1 MATPIQQDPRPM
13 TGLISDIFRDISDLV
28 REEIA
33 LAKAEASEKL
43 TKMQVALIAIAI
55 GGAVAFAGLIVLLD
69 AAVYAL
75 GNVMGPLVQRFPAL
89 PALIVGAVV
98 VIVGIIM
105 IKLGA
110 DRFSANNL
118 RLQRTMENVDRDR
131 MVVREHMP

>member
-1 MATPIQQDPRPM
+1 MATPIQQDPRSM
-13 TGLISDIFRDISDLV
+13 TGLIGDIFRDISDLV

-33 LAKAEASEKL
+33 LAKAEASEKF
-43 TKMQVALIAIAI
+43 TKLQVALIAIAI

-75 GNVMGPLVQRFPAL
+75 GNVMGPLVERFPAL

-98 VIVGIIM
+98 VIVGVVM
-105 IKLGA
+105 IKIGA

-118 RLQRTMENVDRDR
+118 RLSRTMENVDRDR
-131 MVVREHMP
+131 MVVKEHMP

>member
-1 MATPIQQDPRPM
+1 MATRLERDPRSM
-13 TGLISDIFRDISDLV
+13 TGLIGDTLRDISDLV

-43 TKMQVALIAIAI
+43 TKMQVALAAIAI

-69 AAVYAL
+69 AAVFAL
-75 GNVMGPLVQRFPAL
+75 ANVMGPIVERFPAL
-89 PALIVGAVV
+89 PSLIVGSIV

-105 IKLGA
+105 IKLGI

-118 RLQRTMENVDRDR
+118 RLSRTMDNVHRDR
-131 MVVREHMP
+131 AIVREHLP